1 MKNIIYIVMMLTFVF
16 IMKGF
21 SASAQDVV
29 KTNLKFTKLLTD
41 TLGVRMFVETFKLF
55 TYICVGT

>member
-1 MKNIIYIVMMLTFVF
+1 MMLTFVF

-41 TLGVRMFVETFKLF
+41 TLGVRMFVETFKQF
-55 TYICVGT
+55 TYICVGN